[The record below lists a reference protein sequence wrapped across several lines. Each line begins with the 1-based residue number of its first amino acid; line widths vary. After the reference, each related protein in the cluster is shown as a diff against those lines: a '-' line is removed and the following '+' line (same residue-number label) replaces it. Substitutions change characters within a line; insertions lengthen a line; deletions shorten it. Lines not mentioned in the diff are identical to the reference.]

1 MATITQRIGM
11 SRIRRVLAMAAVA
24 LSLGVPLGEASAQS
38 LRGSS
43 SSLNRQ
49 VLQADIH
56 DFTYI
61 RDGNQV
67 QRFVEAGYLVPVR
80 GNRNFYLK
88 GVSFPYAR
96 PEARLF
102 IERLS
107 SQYMRACGE
116 RLVVTS
122 LTRPLNRQPRNAS
135 ARSVHPTGMAM
146 DLRRSRN
153 VQCRRWLEQV
163 LLSLEKQGVLEATR
177 EYRPPHYHLALFPQP
192 YARYVSL
199 LASNDR
205 AEASSAEGASSVTYQ
220 VRRGD
225 SLWDIA
231 RAHGVTVDDIRE
243 ANGLRGSRIL
253 PGQTLQ
259 LPVRR

>member
-1 MATITQRIGM
+1 
-11 SRIRRVLAMAAVA
+11 MAAVA

-49 VLQADIH
+49 VLQAEIH

-102 IERLS
+102 IEASVSGWASPSTRL
-107 SQYMRACGE
+107 
-116 RLVVTS
+116 
-122 LTRPLNRQPRNAS
+122 RPSTVSRYSVSAS
-135 ARSVHPTGMAM
+135 A
-146 DLRRSRN
+146 
-153 VQCRRWLEQV
+153 
-163 LLSLEKQGVLEATR
+163 
-177 EYRPPHYHLALFPQP
+177 
-192 YARYVSL
+192 
-199 LASNDR
+199 
-205 AEASSAEGASSVTYQ
+205 
-220 VRRGD
+220 
-225 SLWDIA
+225 
-231 RAHGVTVDDIRE
+231 
-243 ANGLRGSRIL
+243 
-253 PGQTLQ
+253 
-259 LPVRR
+259 